1 MTFAVPLFLIA
12 TLAGLIPILL
22 HMINRQQAKTIP
34 FSTLRFLRLSVQR
47 TRKRKYL
54 HDVVLLL
61 LRVAALLLIAIA
73 LAGPTISR
81 LGNLLG
87 RKATSAVVLILDN
100 SASMST
106 IDEGGVRWDV
116 ALRVSEQLL
125 DQLGDGDSVA
135 LLLTCGR
142 PRPELDRLYQNQEIV
157 RQTLDECRVS
167 SQRADLALRLQT
179 AEKLLADSDAPN
191 KEIYV
196 VTDMQALSWETLK
209 PSDAEMAADAP
220 PVILVDVHRPPLPN
234 VAVKDVELYSAGPV
248 TGVPIQVKVRLQ
260 GDQSV
265 EQQRHIEL
273 LLDGQAQDTS
283 PTIKLAAGGTA
294 EHAFRFTL
302 DQPGVHRG
310 EVRFTTQ
317 DASAADNHRFFAITV
332 DPHIPVAIV
341 KSREHEIPYLED
353 TYYLERA
360 LAPVTGGN
368 WAIRTTSRTTS
379 DLASETLAA
388 YSIIYCVN
396 LPAVEAPLA
405 NRLRE
410 YIRGGGHLVWICG
423 GNVDPVAYEAMNQL
437 ANNEL
442 LPIRLLSVR
451 EPTIDKSDGWHVGWL
466 DPSYPA
472 FASLSEPASLYQ
484 SILVKRYLETV
495 PAEVGQAK
503 VLARLDNGDPLLVE
517 RAVGAGSALL
527 LGTSAHVD
535 WSNLPLRPIFLPLV
549 AGLTFHLANAEAVQ
563 PQLVAGTPIVSP
575 WPTTDNSGIEVL
587 RPTGEAIRLE
597 VTDVSE
603 ETLRYDDTHDVGIY
617 ELHSLHPALRRRTAI
632 AINLDSTETAQ
643 TLINPDHLQTSFGER
658 PLVLCADPT
667 DLSSTIN
674 KLREGESL
682 LEAFLVAVLIALV
695 AESYVANR
703 RIEHEQ
709 PEELRLPQR
718 TPFPMRTLPEHWDER
733 VRGSKARAKR

>member
-1 MTFAVPLFLIA
+1 MTFATPLFLIA
-12 TLAGLIPILL
+12 MLAALIPIML
-22 HMINRQQAKTIP
+22 HMINRQKAKTIP

-54 HDVVLLL
+54 HDVLLLL

-73 LAGPTISR
+73 LAKPTISR

-106 IDEGGVRWDV
+106 IDEGGARWDA

-125 DQLGDGDSVA
+125 DQLGDSDSVA
-135 LLLTCGR
+135 LLLTCGP
-142 PRPELDRLYQNQEIV
+142 PREELDRLYKNQEIV

-167 SQRADLALRLQT
+167 SERADLALRLQT
-179 AEKLLADSDAPN
+179 AEELLADSDAPN

-209 PSDAEMAADAP
+209 PSAAETAADAP
-220 PVILVDVHRPPLPN
+220 PVILVDVHREMLPN
-234 VAVKDVELYSAGPV
+234 VAVKGVELHSAGPV
-248 TGVPIQVKVRLQ
+248 TGVPIQVKVSLQ

-273 LLDGQAQDTS
+273 LLDGQVHETS
-283 PTIKLAAGGTA
+283 PTITIAAGGAA

-302 DQPGVHRG
+302 NKSGIHRG
-310 EVRFTTQ
+310 EIRLTTQ
-317 DASAADNHRFFAITV
+317 DAAAADDHRFFAITV

-341 KSREHEIPYLED
+341 KSREHEIPYLSD

-368 WAIRTTSRTTS
+368 WAIRTTSLTTS
-379 DLASETLAA
+379 ALASEPLAA
-388 YSIIYCVN
+388 YSIVYCVN

-410 YIRGGGHLVWICG
+410 YVRGGGHLVWICG
-423 GNVDPVAYEAMNQL
+423 DNVDPVAYDAMNQM

-484 SILVKRYLETV
+484 SILVKRHIETAPV
-495 PAEVGQAK
+495 EEGKVA
-503 VLARLDNGDPLLVE
+503 VLARLDNGEPLLVE
-517 RAVGAGSALL
+517 RSVGSGSVLL
-527 LGTSAHVD
+527 LGTSVHVD
-535 WSNLPLRPIFLPLV
+535 WSNLPLRPIFLPFV
-549 AGLTFHLANAEAVQ
+549 AGLTFHLANAEATQ
-563 PQLVAGTPIVSP
+563 PPLVAGTPIMSP
-575 WPTTDNSGIEVL
+575 WPTIDNSGIEVL
-587 RPTGEAIRLE
+587 RPTGEAIRL
-597 VTDVSE
+597 DASDANS
-603 ETLRYDDTHDVGIY
+603 ETLRYDDTYDVGIY
-617 ELHSLHPALRRRTAI
+617 ELHSLHPALRRQTAI
-632 AINLDSTETAQ
+632 AMNLDSSETAQ
-643 TLINPDHLQTSFGER
+643 ALISPDHLQTSFGER
-658 PLVLCADPT
+658 PLVWCADPS
-667 DLSSTIN
+667 DLASTIS

-695 AESYVANR
+695 AESYEANR
-703 RIEHEQ
+703 RIEQEQ
-709 PEELRLPQR
+709 PEELRSPHKSA
-718 TPFPMRTLPEHWDER
+718 FPVRKLPEHWDDI
-733 VRGSKARAKR
+733 VRAGTARSKN

>member
-1 MTFAVPLFLIA
+1 MTFATPLFLIA
-12 TLAGLIPILL
+12 MLAGLIPIML
-22 HMINRQQAKTIP
+22 HMINRQKAKTIP

-54 HDVVLLL
+54 HDVLLLL

-87 RKATSAVVLILDN
+87 RKATSAVVLVLDN

-106 IDEGGVRWDV
+106 IDEGGNRWDA

-125 DQLGDGDSVA
+125 DQLSDGDSVA
-135 LLLTCGR
+135 LLLTCGP
-142 PRPELDRLYQNQEIV
+142 PRAELDRLYQNQEIV

-167 SQRADLALRLQT
+167 SERADLALRLQA

-196 VTDMQALSWETLK
+196 VTDMQALSWQSLK
-209 PSDAEMAADAP
+209 PAGNEKAADAP
-220 PVILVDVHRPPLPN
+220 PVILVDVHRALLPN
-234 VAVKDVELYSAGPV
+234 VAVKHVELHSAGPV
-248 TGVPIQVKVRLQ
+248 TGVPIQVKVSLQ

-265 EQQRHIEL
+265 AQQRHIEL
-273 LLDGQAQDTS
+273 LLDGQVQQTS
-283 PTIKLAAGGTA
+283 PAITIAAGGTA

-302 DQPGVHRG
+302 DQPGIHRG
-310 EVRFTTQ
+310 EIRLTTQ
-317 DASAADNHRFFAITV
+317 DASTADDHRFFALTV

-341 KSREHEIPYLED
+341 KPREHEIPYLED

-368 WAIRTTSRTTS
+368 WAIRTSSLTPGS
-379 DLASETLAA
+379 LASEALAA

-405 NRLRE
+405 NRLRD
-410 YIRGGGHLVWICG
+410 YVRGGGHLVWICG
-423 GNVDPVAYEAMNQL
+423 GNVDPVAYEAMNQQ
-437 ANNEL
+437 ASNEL

-451 EPTIDKSDGWHVGWL
+451 EPTIDQPDGWRVGFL

-472 FASLSEPASLYQ
+472 FAPLCEPASLYQ
-484 SILVKRYLETV
+484 SILVKQHIEMA
-495 PAEVGQAK
+495 PAEEGKVT

-517 RAVGAGSALL
+517 RAIGSGSVLL
-527 LGTSAHVD
+527 LGTSVHVD

-549 AGLTFHLANAEAVQ
+549 AGLTFHLASAEATQ
-563 PQLVAGTPIVSP
+563 SQLISGTPIVSP
-575 WPTTDNSGIEVL
+575 WPATGNNGIEVL
-587 RPTGEAIRLE
+587 RPTGEAIRLD
-597 VTDVSE
+597 VTDVTSD
-603 ETLRYDDTHDVGIY
+603 TLRYIDTYDLGIY
-617 ELHSLHPALRRRTAI
+617 ELHSLNPALRRQTAI
-632 AINLDSTETAQ
+632 AMNLDGTETAQ
-643 TLINPDHLQTSFGER
+643 AITTADTLQVTFGER
-658 PLVLCADPT
+658 PLVLCADPS
-667 DLSSTIN
+667 DLASTIS

-682 LEAFLVAVLIALV
+682 LEAFLIAVIIALI
-695 AESYVANR
+695 AESYIANR
-703 RIEHEQ
+703 RIEKEQ
-709 PEELRLPQR
+709 PEDLRQPQR
-718 TPFPMRTLPEHWDER
+718 TPFPMRALPERWDEI
-733 VRGSKARAKR
+733 VRGGTARTKS